1 MAFLHTGLA
10 LYAGPAYQQFFQHKG
25 RELPLRTLEMITRW
39 GGWQVV
45 TGTKTVKE
53 TYARK
58 VVDQFLDLYGVIN
71 GYDASDEQWKLKRQK
86 YTGPAVFS
94 KCDNV
99 LAWRSH

>member
-1 MAFLHTGLA
+1 M
-10 LYAGPAYQQFFQHKG
+10 
-25 RELPLRTLEMITRW
+25 
-39 GGWQVV
+39 

-99 LAWRSH
+99 LAWRSHQWRHFQDGLNAVCNRSCWVLLLMMASCLCTDSRRTAGL